1 MDESYAIRRYEQ
13 AAALLPLRWQQ
24 QARQLPPRQMA
35 RAEELRLR
43 AGGPMTVLLPEGE
56 ITPGQGGQ
64 IPPLTQTDLEQLC
77 DAVTDYSRYA
87 AGETLSRGYLTAR
100 GGFRVGVCGTAVL
113 REGVNTNLRDIS
125 SVTVRI
131 GREQPG
137 LGDEVLS
144 QLFREG
150 QFRSTVLL
158 SPPGLGKTTLL
169 RDLIRGLSDGV
180 GGLPEHR
187 VSVVDE
193 RGEIAVMY
201 QGVPQ
206 MAVGRHT
213 DVLDACPKAVG
224 IPILL
229 RAANPQVI
237 AVDEITVREDIAAMA
252 AAAHCGVR
260 FLATI
265 HADGRQ
271 ELGRKPLFSQLLKA
285 KVFEKAV
292 TIRREGAQ
300 RQYIGPV
307 VPGRDTGPAAGD
319 GPGGGAGGGPGGDG
333 GGDPQPAAAH
343 APAAGAAGPAVPVR
357 RVLCPGAFGPGKGTA
372 PSGRLGGRLPGADAA
387 GGRRDPPGHRADRRR
402 GAERLRPDGG
412 GPMAGGAGGPPPP
425 GQPSAGAAFVGGGP
439 VRGGAVHHLTDIE
452 DDTWMWI

>member
-24 QARQLPPRQMA
+24 QARQLAPEQMA

-43 AGGPMTVLLPEGE
+43 AGGSMTVLLPEGE

-64 IPPLTQTDLEQLC
+64 SPTVTQTDLEQLC

-144 QLFREG
+144 QLFRDG
-150 QFRSTVLL
+150 QFCSTVLL

-193 RGEIAVMY
+193 RGRSPSCIRGCPRCRWGGTRTCWTPAPRRW
-201 QGVPQ
+201 GSPFCC
-206 MAVGRHT
+206 GR
-213 DVLDACPKAVG
+213 P
-224 IPILL
+224 IPRLSPWT
-229 RAANPQVI
+229 R
-237 AVDEITVREDIAAMA
+237 
-252 AAAHCGVR
+252 
-260 FLATI
+260 
-265 HADGRQ
+265 
-271 ELGRKPLFSQLLKA
+271 S
-285 KVFEKAV
+285 
-292 TIRREGAQ
+292 
-300 RQYIGPV
+300 
-307 VPGRDTGPAAGD
+307 
-319 GPGGGAGGGPGGDG
+319 
-333 GGDPQPAAAH
+333 
-343 APAAGAAGPAVPVR
+343 
-357 RVLCPGAFGPGKGTA
+357 
-372 PSGRLGGRLPGADAA
+372 PSGRTS
-387 GGRRDPPGHRADRRR
+387 PPWRRR
-402 GAERLRPDGG
+402 PTAGCGFWPPSTPTAARSWGASLCF
-412 GPMAGGAGGPPPP
+412 
-425 GQPSAGAAFVGGGP
+425 PSC
-439 VRGGAVHHLTDIE
+439 
-452 DDTWMWI
+452 

>member
-64 IPPLTQTDLEQLC
+64 SPTVTQTDLEQLC

-144 QLFREG
+144 QLFRDG

-193 RGEIAVMY
+193 RGEIRSLRRPMPRLLERQARRTLC
-201 QGVPQ
+201 GGCF
-206 MAVGRHT
+206 AR
-213 DVLDACPKAVG
+213 VLSGLESGQPLPDAWADAFRQLEPPEAAG
-224 IPILL
+224 IL
-229 RAANPQVI
+229 
-237 AVDEITVREDIAAMA
+237 
-252 AAAHCGVR
+252 
-260 FLATI
+260 
-265 HADGRQ
+265 
-271 ELGRKPLFSQLLKA
+271 
-285 KVFEKAV
+285 
-292 TIRREGAQ
+292 
-300 RQYIGPV
+300 
-307 VPGRDTGPAAGD
+307 RDTELTGDEERIVSALTAAV
-319 GPGGGAGGGPGGDG
+319 
-333 GGDPQPAAAH
+333 H
-343 APAAGAAGPAVPVR
+343 
-357 RVLCPGAFGPGKGTA
+357 
-372 PSGRLGGRLPGADAA
+372 RLEEL
-387 GGRRDPPGHRADRRR
+387 ADRRR
-402 GAERLRPDGG
+402 RDSRQRERLLW
-412 GPMAGGAGGPPPP
+412 AAALSGAGL
-425 GQPSAGAAFVGGGP
+425 FII
-439 VRGGAVHHLTDIE
+439 LLI
-452 DDTWMWI
+452 